1 MIIFLSSGLNFVDG
15 GGCFELCCVNF
26 WGSLLLILVVFLG
39 NDSVNFQAMMVV
51 VLGGIVVDDDCGVG
65 W

>member
-39 NDSVNFQAMMVV
+39 NDSVNFQAMMIM
-51 VLGGIVVDDDCGVG
+51 VLDGTDVDDGGGVG